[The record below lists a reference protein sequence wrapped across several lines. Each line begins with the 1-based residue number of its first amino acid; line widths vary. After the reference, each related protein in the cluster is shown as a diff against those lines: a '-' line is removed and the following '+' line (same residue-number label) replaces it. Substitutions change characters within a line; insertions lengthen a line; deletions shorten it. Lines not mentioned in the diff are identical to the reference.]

1 MTVVN
6 LYALTA
12 DGRNVPVRA
21 DAAGNIAGGGS
32 LGSAQSGQPWNY
44 AAASGGITDTSDV
57 TLAPAQGVGKSA
69 YLTSLQ
75 VMNSSATATE
85 VVIKDGST
93 VIWRAKFGASMIQP
107 VSVPLNLASSP
118 NTALKA
124 ACITSGSATYIN
136 AQGYVDVSPA
146 GTVAAITP
154 QDELLDEFGNLMFD
168 NNSNN
173 AQLFC
178 LH

>member
-1 MTVVN
+1 V
-6 LYALTA
+6 
-12 DGRNVPVRA
+12 
-21 DAAGNIAGGGS
+21 
-32 LGSAQSGQPWNY
+32 
-44 AAASGGITDTSDV
+44 
-57 TLAPAQGVGKSA
+57 PAQGVGKSA

-124 ACITSGSATYIN
+124 ACITTGSATYLN

-173 AQLFC
+173 AQIFC